1 MELIN
6 NIVKGLAKVF
16 QFFLQ
21 FLAGEEDTALHG
33 AQREVQLFSDFAV
46 LEAGNV
52 HSERN
57 SIFFRERVDY
67 PMHFFQ
73 VVRSFRT
80 FKAGVLRQVQMIK
93 IIGLIDECL
102 VANYFTVVVDKDIA
116 HDGITSIL

>member
-57 SIFFRERVDY
+57 SIFFWERVDY

-73 VVRSFRT
+73 VVPYFQSRRLA
-80 FKAGVLRQVQMIK
+80 AGS
-93 IIGLIDECL
+93 D
-102 VANYFTVVVDKDIA
+102 DKDYQS
-116 HDGITSIL
+116 GR

>member
-102 VANYFTVVVDKDIA
+102 VTIA
-116 HDGITSIL
+116 KSKNSRPKNKMCH

>member
-1 MELIN
+1 MIN

-52 HSERN
+52 HIDGRN
-57 SIFFRERVDY
+57 LHRRKTGLQPCETVTESLLDLRNIVILTDSI
-67 PMHFFQ
+67 
-73 VVRSFRT
+73 
-80 FKAGVLRQVQMIK
+80 
-93 IIGLIDECL
+93 
-102 VANYFTVVVDKDIA
+102 
-116 HDGITSIL
+116 GI

>member
-57 SIFFRERVDY
+57 SIFFRER
-67 PMHFFQ
+67 
-73 VVRSFRT
+73 RR
-80 FKAGVLRQVQMIK
+80 
-93 IIGLIDECL
+93 L
-102 VANYFTVVVDKDIA
+102 VAGSGDK
-116 HDGITSIL
+116 GYRSGR

>member
-73 VVRSFRT
+73 VVRSSVFQSRCLA
-80 FKAGVLRQVQMIK
+80 AGS
-93 IIGLIDECL
+93 D
-102 VANYFTVVVDKDIA
+102 DKDYRS
-116 HDGITSIL
+116 DR